1 MDFCNE
7 KNHIAFGLYRRL
19 DHTPLPSSSDIVL
32 KAQQSRSDYLESSF
46 SKHKGKKKKNIVKKK
61 HSMFPIEVG
70 HTSPVHGASIPL
82 RPRSKLVASEKLRDK
97 NEWLNLFL
105 LSM

>member
-46 SKHKGKKKKNIVKKK
+46 SKHKGKKKRI
-61 HSMFPIEVG
+61 
-70 HTSPVHGASIPL
+70 
-82 RPRSKLVASEKLRDK
+82 
-97 NEWLNLFL
+97 
-105 LSM
+105 

>member
-1 MDFCNE
+1 MEVIHVQPRDFYLHYVYVPTKGVTTRWTFATR

-46 SKHKGKKKKNIVKKK
+46 SKHKGKKKRI
-61 HSMFPIEVG
+61 
-70 HTSPVHGASIPL
+70 
-82 RPRSKLVASEKLRDK
+82 
-97 NEWLNLFL
+97 
-105 LSM
+105 